1 MVALKDDAY
10 LKQLIKSGLYGAVVH
25 ALVANGPKYNML
37 NSAVID
43 LFDYIRKVAVE
54 LSGIGLASNRD
65 SHLLAGVQENLKA
78 TIKHVVEVHGE
89 LLREI
94 DYVTTFKEFC
104 LRYEQNEDSSMLEP
118 LPYVTLRVPYV
129 H

>member
-1 MVALKDDAY
+1 VTSDGD
-10 LKQLIKSGLYGAVVH
+10 SRT
-25 ALVANGPKYNML
+25 
-37 NSAVID
+37 
-43 LFDYIRKVAVE
+43 FD
-54 LSGIGLASNRD
+54 GWP
-65 SHLLAGVQENLKA
+65 GVQENLKA

-118 LPYVTLRVPYV
+118 LPYVTSTRVPYV
-129 H
+129 HGCWKERGLASDDLLQQA